1 MYQQITLIGRLGQD
15 PEMRYTPSGVP
26 VTNFSL
32 AVSRSWTGEDGQ
44 RQEKTVWFRVAAW
57 QRLAETSNQYLA
69 KGQRALVVGEMEE
82 PSIWTDQ
89 NGKTQASLQIR
100 ARTALSLATRAEAE
114 ALAAGMDQHGGQPA
128 SNGGGPGPE
137 AETSDE
143 EDIPF

>member
-114 ALAAGMDQHGGQPA
+114 ALAVGMDQHGGQPA